1 MRKFVVLLAA
11 SMAIFVLSSCAS
23 KSNTCTVGFVQ
34 VPPVK
39 AIPKVVEVVVTE
51 APVAEVILNEIV
63 IYFDFNKAI
72 IRPSEQP
79 KIDEAAKI
87 LKNHPT
93 AVARLEGNTD
103 PIGTDGS
110 NMALGYLRA
119 NTAKA
124 ALVDRGVDPKRLSTV
139 SYGETRLV
147 KPGLKGKAENEVNRR
162 TVVVIKIK

>member
-1 MRKFVVLLAA
+1 MRKLVVLLAA
-11 SMAIFVLSSCAS
+11 SIAMFMLSSCTS
-23 KSNTCTVGFVQ
+23 RSSTCTVDFVQ

-39 AIPKVVEVVVTE
+39 TVPKVVEVVATE
-51 APVAEVILNEIV
+51 APVAEVIPNEII
-63 IYFDFNKAI
+63 IYFDFNRAV
-72 IRPSEQP
+72 IRPSEQS
-79 KIDEAAKI
+79 KIDEATRI

-110 NMALGYLRA
+110 NMALGYSRA
-119 NTAKA
+119 NAAKA
-124 ALVDRGVDPKRLSTV
+124 ALVYRGIDPKRLSTI